1 LNAVKTEGSSTLI
14 DVSRQQPTD
23 RKGHKMTLEAID
35 EPGDVAAA
43 RPSHGRPRR
52 AAYTVR
58 EVAALLGLSPGTTY
72 ALVRAGAIPARRMG
86 GRWIVPKQR
95 FDDWLNARS
104 SK

>member
-1 LNAVKTEGSSTLI
+1 
-14 DVSRQQPTD
+14 
-23 RKGHKMTLEAID
+23 MTLETID
-35 EPGDVAAA
+35 DAGGLQPN
-43 RPSHGRPRR
+43 RPPHDRPRR